1 MTLVEGKYFM
11 KIYIFGSVGSGK
23 TTFAKKISKKLNIN
37 YYEVDCI
44 VYKIDYNNRIKRT
57 LIEQIGCIREIDK
70 NNSWI
75 IEGTYRESCDEIIRK
90 ADKIIFL
97 DTSINLR
104 IFRII
109 FRFIKQ
115 KIGIEKSHYKSNLKM
130 LYFMFKWTFDFEKSR
145 ELFMNKLD
153 KSKLIILKRKSDRI
167 DF

>member
-1 MTLVEGKYFM
+1 M

-23 TTFAKKISKKLNIN
+23 TTFAKKISKKLNIDWH
-37 YYEVDCI
+37 EVDCI
-44 VYKIDYNNRIKRT
+44 VYKVEDNIRVKRT
-57 LIEQIGCIREIDK
+57 LIEQIEYIKEIDK
-70 NNSWI
+70 KSSWI
-75 IEGTYRESCDEIIRK
+75 IEGTYRESCDEIIK
-90 ADKIIFL
+90 KSDKIIFL
-97 DTSINLR
+97 DTSLSLR

-153 KSKLIILKRKSDRI
+153 KSKLIILKRKVGIPMSLS
-167 DF
+167 